1 MWCYI
6 ALHSNMKF
14 PAIGPENL
22 KKILCK
28 QRNELNSKLLWYF
41 FQVLRLKECGVRPR
55 GPTQNRLAD
64 CNKAVKIAASC
75 VRHRFF
81 GTRSIERMPVHPQIS
96 TATAFKFYAIRQRF
110 TPPPF
115 TKMGHPQ
122 SEQSFTDGD
131 SHCSLRL
138 PCTA

>member
-1 MWCYI
+1 
-6 ALHSNMKF
+6 MKF

-75 VRHRFF
+75 VRHRVF
-81 GTRSIERMPVHPQIS
+81 GTRSIERMPAHPQIS

-110 TPPPF
+110 TPPPIYQNG
-115 TKMGHPQ
+115 TSSIG
-122 SEQSFTDGD
+122 TIIY
-131 SHCSLRL
+131 
-138 PCTA
+138 